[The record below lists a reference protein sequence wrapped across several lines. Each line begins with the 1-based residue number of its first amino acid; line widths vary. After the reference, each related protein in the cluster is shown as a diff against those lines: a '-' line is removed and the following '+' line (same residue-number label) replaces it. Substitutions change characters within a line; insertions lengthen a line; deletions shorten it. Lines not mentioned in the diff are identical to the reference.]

1 MKRRIPALLAVAALL
16 LALAWLLPPR
26 VPLRWL
32 PPLSIQLSTTPDP
45 DGTLDHIHRAGIE
58 ALVQTLLE
66 SQRGATVVRT
76 EPGHDLRPTTELP
89 FIHLD
94 LRPRREGGQLVLAF
108 RWREGSG
115 PWQEAPG
122 RAAEPRAALEAFRRA
137 LPFWV
142 RPSPREVFLPSDP
155 EDAWALIEFNA
166 RSGGDPVRPDLRVRA
181 EALARRHPTCATAW
195 WTLGR
200 VAFTELLIRANR
212 VPEDRDA
219 VFQALERCLEVCPTH
234 AAAVGYLAQAHT
246 DLGEPT
252 RALEHLAPALR
263 AQPRVNALLQ
273 QVAYSARCAGLLDVA
288 RRAVARR
295 QEAVWTPLGIENTL
309 LYLGSWD
316 AFEAQLLAEVEAT
329 GWTAPAQRFYWGYAT
344 LLRGDRALAASRF
357 HPAPGQGWSPYRFG
371 RLARLYS
378 DLCEGRE
385 NEARLLLQQLLV
397 DHQALRAPDG
407 EYTLKLAEAAALL
420 GERELALDLASL
432 SATHGFG
439 CVAWYEQNP
448 LLVSLRR
455 APRYNDLLQN
465 LRLRQTDL
473 QRRFPPEAFGL

>member
-1 MKRRIPALLAVAALL
+1 MKRRAAFLLASAAIL
-16 LALAWLLPPR
+16 LALAWMLPPR
-26 VPLRWL
+26 IPLRWL
-32 PPLSIQLSTTPDP
+32 PPLDIQLSTTPDP
-45 DGTLDHIHRAGIE
+45 DGSLDHVHRAGLE

-66 SQRGATVVRT
+66 GQRGATVIRT
-76 EPGHDLRPTTELP
+76 EPRHDVRPPAGSP
-89 FIHLD
+89 FIRLD
-94 LRPRREGGQLVLAF
+94 LQPRRQNGRLALAF

-115 PWQEAPG
+115 PWHEVQG
-122 RAAEPRAALEAFRRA
+122 RPEDPRAALEAFRRA

-142 RPSPREVFLPSDP
+142 RPGPKNLFLPADAV
-155 EDAWALIEFNA
+155 DAWTLIEFNG

-181 EALARRHPTCATAW
+181 EALARRHPGCSTAW
-195 WTLGR
+195 WILGR
-200 VAFTELLIRANR
+200 VAFSELLIRANR
-212 VPEDRDA
+212 VPEDRDT
-219 VFQALERCLEVCPTH
+219 VLQALERCLEILPSH
-234 AAAVGYLAQAHT
+234 VGAQVFLAQAHT
-246 DLGEPT
+246 DLGEPS
-252 RALEHLAPALR
+252 RALERLAPALR
-263 AQPRVNALLQ
+263 AQPRVNTLLQ

-309 LYLGSWD
+309 LYLGAWD
-316 AFEAQLLAEVEAT
+316 TFEAQLLAEVEAQ
-329 GWTAPAQRFYWGYAT
+329 GWTAPAQRFYWGYVT

-407 EYTLKLAEAAALL
+407 EYTLKLAEAAAML

-432 SATHGFG
+432 SATHGFS
-439 CVAWYEQNP
+439 CLAWYEQSP
-448 LLVSLRR
+448 LLASIRK
-455 APRYNDLLQN
+455 APRFQDLLQN

-473 QRRFPPEAFGL
+473 QRRFPAEAFGL